1 MATITMRVND
11 TDATIVRKYA
21 KFEGKT
27 ISDFIRNAVF
37 EKIEDQEDLETLR
50 TAVAEDDGVRYAHE
64 QALRE
69 LGL

>member
-50 TAVAEDDGVRYAHE
+50 TAVAEDDGVRYTHE